1 MLTPIANPVFYGIL
15 NDPFKEIVRKRFPWI
30 FKKLSIKTILHFP
43 RQSISLSLPVLPRTE
58 RQQLVDNENGF
69 SIRLSRSECPM
80 VVLSDENFIQNR
92 EDDIDGRENHHSD
105 VLLSNNNKENNGE
118 ENVETKR
125 KIFETDV

>member
-1 MLTPIANPVFYGIL
+1 
-15 NDPFKEIVRKRFPWI
+15 
-30 FKKLSIKTILHFP
+30 
-43 RQSISLSLPVLPRTE
+43 
-58 RQQLVDNENGF
+58 VDNENGF
-69 SIRLSRSECPM
+69 SIRRSRSECPM
-80 VVLSDENFIQNR
+80 VVLSDENFIHNR